1 MICYTCVFAIGVL
14 GFVFI
19 SGKEITVDHYLDRFK
34 ENVLC
39 VFVCQKQSHAL
50 QSACELGLQ

>member
-1 MICYTCVFAIGVL
+1 MICYTCVFAIGMFGV
-14 GFVFI
+14 VFI

-34 ENVLC
+34 EYVLC

-50 QSACELGLQ
+50 